1 MVINLDVNIIRAISK
16 IGMKYKVNKIVLFG
30 SRARGDNKKTSDIDL
45 AVYCDENFQNE
56 GKMYFE
62 LDDMDTL
69 LKLDII
75 FVNSN
80 TDKKLIENI
89 GRDGVV
95 IYEAL

>member
-1 MVINLDVNIIRAISK
+1 M
-16 IGMKYKVNKIVLFG
+16 
-30 SRARGDNKKTSDIDL
+30 
-45 AVYCDENFQNE
+45 AVYCDENFQDE

-69 LKLDII
+69 LKLDIV
-75 FVNSN
+75 FVNGN

-89 GRDGVV
+89 EKDGVV